1 MANNLYSHT
10 VSLQLLFLFS
20 FLKISNGKN
29 SIYALPLHEK
39 MNIKRE
45 LVNVVRVIIMQ

>member
-1 MANNLYSHT
+1 MPKNLYSRT

-20 FLKISNGKN
+20 FLKINHGKH

-39 MNIKRE
+39 MTIKIE
-45 LVNVVRVIIMQ
+45 LLKIVRVIIMQ